1 MALVSQKMENKSFYF
16 KWNGFK
22 GFRKK
27 YLLELINSEIKFEM
41 SESFEHR
48 IQIYTRILI
57 LTLIEKKDSGIT
69 NEACENLLRKCGL
82 ENQQRHIDK
91 IHSILR
97 FIEFMIKDTPLG
109 STPIFTL
116 TTKEHPQFEIKKSD
130 QVIFRINKNIIEDTI
145 IKDNLTAEKYYQTF
159 NMNILSKYAALNEE
173 LAVNSKKIE
182 ADLEIIGTN
191 AASLNNSQNFNVNSG
206 NIEQIDYESHK
217 SLGANELN
225 ELDQFRVKINEF
237 TTDNEEVGFA
247 VLRGANWCYYMKKLF
262 CIIGRAPVKYGLA
275 LCEKDAPSTINQNQL
290 NKNLGKTSWHVD
302 VDLGQQTKVSKQHAL
317 IAYNFQ
323 TCSFEI
329 KNLSKKFPVKL
340 NSEVLK
346 HNEEM
351 PLTSKSSISI
361 GNQEFYFL
369 LPF

>member
-1 MALVSQKMENKSFYF
+1 MENKSFYF

-27 YLLELINSEIKFEM
+27 YLLEFINSEIKFEM

-69 NEACENLLRKCGL
+69 NESCENLLKKCGL

-97 FIEFMIKDTPLG
+97 FIEFMIKDLPLG
-109 STPIFTL
+109 STTIPIFTL

-145 IKDNLTAEKYYQTF
+145 IKDNTTAEKYYHTF
-159 NMNILSKYAALNEE
+159 NLNILSKYAPSNEE
-173 LAVNSKKIE
+173 IAINSKKIDAE
-182 ADLEIIGTN
+182 MELNYLN
-191 AASLNNSQNFNVNSG
+191 AASVGSFQNFHGNVINS
-206 NIEQIDYESHK
+206 EAIDYDPMRT
-217 SLGANELN
+217 LGAAELN
-225 ELDQFRVKINEF
+225 ELDQFRVKVNEF
-237 TTDNEEVGFA
+237 TTDNEDVGFA
-247 VLRGANWCYYMKKLF
+247 VLRGTNWCYYMKKLF
-262 CIIGRAPVKYGLA
+262 CIIGRAPVKYGVA
-275 LCEKDAPSTINQNQL
+275 FCDKDAPSTINQIQL
-290 NKNLGKTSWHVD
+290 NKNLGSTSWHVD
-302 VDLGQQTKVSKQHAL
+302 VDLGQQKKVSKQHAL

-346 HNEEM
+346 YNEEM